1 MSKPPFPGNKKPR
14 PRPGFFASH
23 GIVGSLIS
31 SAKNTRPEPV
41 ATATVATADVFA
53 GQSVHERDNLIY
65 QTGGNM
71 TKGIMHVKLK
81 FR

>member
-1 MSKPPFPGNKKPR
+1 M
-14 PRPGFFASH
+14 
-23 GIVGSLIS
+23 VVSLIS
-31 SAKNTRPEPV
+31 SAKNTRPEPA
-41 ATATVATADVFA
+41 ATATVATADVFT
-53 GQSVHERDNLIY
+53 GQSVHEQNFLFY

>member
-1 MSKPPFPGNKKPR
+1 MSQLPFSGNKKPR

-23 GIVGSLIS
+23 GMVVSLIS
-31 SAKNTRPEPV
+31 SAKNTRPEPA
-41 ATATVATADVFA
+41 ATAAVATADVFA
-53 GQSVHERDNLIY
+53 GQSAHEQDILFY

-71 TKGIMHVKLK
+71 TKGIKHVKLK

>member
-1 MSKPPFPGNKKPR
+1 MSKPPFSGNKKPR
-14 PRPGFFASH
+14 PRPGFFASD
-23 GIVGSLIS
+23 GQVVLLVS

-41 ATATVATADVFA
+41 ATAAVATADVFA
-53 GQSVHERDNLIY
+53 GQSVHQRKNLFY

>member
-1 MSKPPFPGNKKPR
+1 ML
-14 PRPGFFASH
+14 
-23 GIVGSLIS
+23 VLLIS

-41 ATATVATADVFA
+41 ATATVATADAVA
-53 GQSVHERDNLIY
+53 GQSVHQRDNLFY

-71 TKGIMHVKLK
+71 TKGIKHVKLK

>member
-1 MSKPPFPGNKKPR
+1 MSQLPFSGNKKPR

-23 GIVGSLIS
+23 GMVVSLIS
-31 SAKNTRPEPV
+31 SAKNTRPEPA

-53 GQSVHERDNLIY
+53 GQSAHERDNLFY

-71 TKGIMHVKLK
+71 TKGIKHVKIK

>member
-23 GIVGSLIS
+23 GIVVSLIS
-31 SAKNTRPEPV
+31 SAKNTRPEPA
-41 ATATVATADVFA
+41 ATAAVATADVFA
-53 GQSVHERDNLIY
+53 GQSVHEHNFLFY
-65 QTGGNM
+65 QTDGNM